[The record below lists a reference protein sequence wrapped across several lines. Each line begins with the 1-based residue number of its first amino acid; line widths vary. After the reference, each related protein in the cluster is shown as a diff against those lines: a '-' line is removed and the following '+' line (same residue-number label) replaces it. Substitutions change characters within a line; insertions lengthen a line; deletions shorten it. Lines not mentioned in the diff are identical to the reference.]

1 MSSCDNSNIRKNYIV
16 SGVEQDILSA
26 CTGFYTNDIY
36 PCSGDTI
43 IVHSDILS
51 ANTINSSVILSGG
64 TNLLDIFGSMDTNTF
79 VTGVTYDNS
88 NNLSVD
94 RNDGVSFE
102 VNISEF
108 SGLTVNGVLSACTG
122 VYTNNLYGCSPITV
136 QDDLILLSGLTL
148 SAITNDDSLSEIL
161 VRDSVTGLVKYRDVS
176 SITPDTNTF

>member
-36 PCSGDTI
+36 PCTGDTI

-51 ANTINSSVILSGG
+51 ANTINSSVFLSGG

-79 VTGVTYDNS
+79 VTGMTYDNS
-88 NNLSVD
+88 NNLSIG
-94 RNDGVSFE
+94 RNDGVSFG

-108 SGLTVNGVLSACTG
+108 SGLTINGVLSACTG
-122 VYTNNLYGCSPITV
+122 IYTSNLYGCSPEAIPSSLTIYPFV
-136 QDDLILLSGLTL
+136 AILIHS
-148 SAITNDDSLSEIL
+148 S
-161 VRDSVTGLVKYRDVS
+161 RD
-176 SITPDTNTF
+176 IA